1 MAGAPMSALSPT
13 AMLEDAEAR
22 RFLMLSGTFLCSMQV
37 SAILEEYIYVS
48 LPGFAN
54 FFWTVAMVELGFF
67 AVSALAVRW
76 KEYGTQGFFI
86 QKPQAPWLLYLV
98 MALLLG
104 LSQGLGKVTFRYLN
118 YATNTVVKSA
128 KLVPTLIISVVWL
141 RRSISGAQWIA
152 ALLLVLSSAFMALG
166 EQAAEPSYNP
176 VGLVISAVQLLCA
189 ALQGN
194 MQEKALKDHGA
205 SITEA
210 MAYSNGLGMLV
221 VFTAMQVSGEA
232 APALEFFLSSKFA
245 LSLLLLRSLTFFIG
259 ALALTAIT
267 KEHGTGAATAVG
279 TARKSCTVL
288 LSFLIFPKPFHVN
301 YVIGTIAFIA
311 ADIIYL
317 QVSSVRLARNKI
329 SEGELGELAGDM
341 ALSPK
346 SDGSTKVSSEALS
359 SATSGPR
366 MRTDV
371 A

>member
-1 MAGAPMSALSPT
+1 
-13 AMLEDAEAR
+13 
-22 RFLMLSGTFLCSMQV
+22 
-37 SAILEEYIYVS
+37 
-48 LPGFAN
+48 
-54 FFWTVAMVELGFF
+54 
-67 AVSALAVRW
+67 
-76 KEYGTQGFFI
+76 
-86 QKPQAPWLLYLV
+86 
-98 MALLLG
+98 
-104 LSQGLGKVTFRYLN
+104 
-118 YATNTVVKSA
+118 
-128 KLVPTLIISVVWL
+128 
-141 RRSISGAQWIA
+141 
-152 ALLLVLSSAFMALG
+152 
-166 EQAAEPSYNP
+166 
-176 VGLVISAVQLLCA
+176 
-189 ALQGN
+189 
-194 MQEKALKDHGA
+194 
-205 SITEA
+205 
-210 MAYSNGLGMLV
+210 
-221 VFTAMQVSGEA
+221 MQVSGEA